1 MCTRR
6 NGPEAGEAVMEGAE
20 KTIHRIAVLSGVE
33 RDFVEQV
40 CRIYVTHPGV
50 DAEGIVNK
58 MEVRAM
64 SERGWR
70 N

>member
-1 MCTRR
+1 
-6 NGPEAGEAVMEGAE
+6 MEGAE

-33 RDFVEQV
+33 REFVEQV